1 MFSPDSLS
9 FRVESVLF
17 SYWSSVI
24 FWCVGNHVLW
34 LLNSICASVWE
45 GAGDWSQ
52 SLTHARNASYLWAC
66 LFLLSVI
73 TVASWS
79 PWYGAVVIYRK
90 DVGPH
95 KNLTKAWITVTIQ
108 IRPDIFSVRVESS
121 YIHLISILDYLGAL
135 VHLSL
140 MTIPM
145 RKLTMGE
152 EWKQN
157 RHKKIENFM

>member
-1 MFSPDSLS
+1 MSSPDSLS
-9 FRVESVLF
+9 FIVESVLF
-17 SYWSSVI
+17 SYWFSVI

-34 LLNSICASVWE
+34 LLNSISYSLWE

-73 TVASWS
+73 IVESWS
-79 PWYGAVVIYRK
+79 PWYGTVAIYRK

-95 KNLTKAWITVTIQ
+95 KNLTKGWIIVTIQ
-108 IRPDIFSVRVESS
+108 VRPDIFCVRVESS

-135 VHLSL
+135 GHLSL

-145 RKLTMGE
+145 RKLIMGGGVE
-152 EWKQN
+152 TEQA
-157 RHKKIENFM
+157 